1 MWVLSFLSLS
11 LPHCLRQGLSLNL
24 ELDSSANEHQ
34 GSAWFYPFGA
44 GIIGTVTI
52 PAFYV
57 HAGDPKSASRWPSP
71 LFTDN
76 FYVESN
82 HKDELYDVWI
92 ISLLILFLKQ
102 TNILTSDI

>member
-1 MWVLSFLSLS
+1 MWVLLFLSLS

-24 ELDSSANEHQ
+24 ELDSSSANEHQ
-34 GSAWFYPFGA
+34 RSARFYPFGA

-57 HAGDPKSASRWPSP
+57 YVGDSKSASRWPSP
-71 LFTDN
+71 LFTDD

-82 HKDELYDVWI
+82 HKDEFMCELY
-92 ISLLILFLKQ
+92 LY
-102 TNILTSDI
+102 